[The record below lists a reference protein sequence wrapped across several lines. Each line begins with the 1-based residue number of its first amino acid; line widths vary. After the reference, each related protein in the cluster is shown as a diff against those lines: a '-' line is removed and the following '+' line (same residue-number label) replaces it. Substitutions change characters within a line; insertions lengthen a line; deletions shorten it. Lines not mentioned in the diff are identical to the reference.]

1 MCACYNDWQMVILSC
16 VGPVWSVFSLYAR
29 ASVDAFRL
37 RLKFR
42 ISCKVILF
50 QIVFVVWAFC
60 AWLLM

>member
-42 ISCKVILF
+42 ISCKVIIF
-50 QIVFVVWAFC
+50 QIVFVVC
-60 AWLLM
+60 S